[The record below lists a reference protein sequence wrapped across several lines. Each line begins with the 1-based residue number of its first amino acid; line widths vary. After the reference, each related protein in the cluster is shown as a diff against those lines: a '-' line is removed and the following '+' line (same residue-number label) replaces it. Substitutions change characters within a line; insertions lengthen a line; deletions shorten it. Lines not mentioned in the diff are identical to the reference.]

1 MKDVPIE
8 GEEAVEL
15 IELLALLRGMK
26 LEEETSQS
34 TIDGSREAATPLDGL
49 VAELKNN
56 RVLRRKLTSK
66 HVVRAKK
73 PAVHWKK
80 AKRLRRERYQ
90 DVLKPQRNAKKASS
104 LTTPEGWWKEASLN
118 WRKNAMKGRESSI
131 PPTITEEEFTEVIY
145 PCFAEKG
152 RVPIFKRLDTSKGVS
167 LENLHVIDMDTEET
181 LFDGSEYSLRLKG
194 YII

>member
-1 MKDVPIE
+1 
-8 GEEAVEL
+8 
-15 IELLALLRGMK
+15 
-26 LEEETSQS
+26 
-34 TIDGSREAATPLDGL
+34 
-49 VAELKNN
+49 
-56 RVLRRKLTSK
+56 
-66 HVVRAKK
+66 
-73 PAVHWKK
+73 
-80 AKRLRRERYQ
+80 
-90 DVLKPQRNAKKASS
+90 
-104 LTTPEGWWKEASLN
+104 
-118 WRKNAMKGRESSI
+118 MKGRESSI